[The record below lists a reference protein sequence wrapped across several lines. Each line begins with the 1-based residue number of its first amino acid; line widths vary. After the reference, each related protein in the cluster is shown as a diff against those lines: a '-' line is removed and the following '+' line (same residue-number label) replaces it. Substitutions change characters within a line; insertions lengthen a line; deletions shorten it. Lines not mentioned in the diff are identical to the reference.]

1 MFYQY
6 LGGLMKSLLYK
17 LFFTISCAVISINSF
32 ADDHKKTMWELITND
47 SRFATFAVMVEKAG
61 LENLFN
67 GKVNVNATVYIPT
80 NEAFETM
87 PESIVSAFRVA
98 EFRGPLI
105 KLIQSHYFV
114 GTNNNL
120 KEGEYLIT
128 TNINGDKVRIEQNKQ
143 LFVKDMVIQ
152 DDPIKVGKN
161 KIIPVECVMFVQPS
175 ITDNRLTLEQQ
186 EQFRITSCC
195 LRTVKEAVAFLKS
208 NKFVAP

>member
-1 MFYQY
+1 
-6 LGGLMKSLLYK
+6 MKSLLCK
-17 LFFTISCAVISINSF
+17 LLFALSCVIFSLNSF
-32 ADDHKKTMWELITND
+32 ANNHKKTMWDVITND

-67 GKVNVNATVYIPT
+67 GKVNINATVYIPT

-105 KLIQSHYFV
+105 KLIQSHFFV
-114 GTNNNL
+114 GTNTNL

-128 TNINGDKVRIEQNKQ
+128 TNINGDKVRIEQSKQ

-152 DDPIKVGKN
+152 SDKIKVGKN
-161 KIIPVECVMFVQPS
+161 QIIPVDCVMFVQPS
-175 ITDNRLTLEQQ
+175 ITDNRLTLKQQ

-195 LRTVKEAVAFLKS
+195 LRSVREATAFLKG
-208 NKFVAP
+208 NLFVKP

>member
-1 MFYQY
+1 
-6 LGGLMKSLLYK
+6 MKFFLSKLL
-17 LFFTISCAVISINSF
+17 FTLTFAIFSINSWSGN
-32 ADDHKKTMWELITND
+32 HEKTMWDVITND

-67 GKVNVNATVYIPT
+67 GKVNINATVYIPT
-80 NEAFETM
+80 NDAFETM

-98 EFRGPLI
+98 EFREPLI

-114 GTNNNL
+114 GTNSKL

-128 TNINGDKVRIEQNKQ
+128 TNINGDKVRIEQNNQ

-152 DDPIKVGKN
+152 SDKIKVGKN
-161 KIIPVECVMFVQPS
+161 EIIPVECVMFVQPS
-175 ITDNRLTLEQQ
+175 ITDNRLSLEQQ

-195 LRTVKEAVAFLKS
+195 LRTVREATAFLKS
-208 NKFVAP
+208 NLFVAP

>member
-1 MFYQY
+1 
-6 LGGLMKSLLYK
+6 MKSLLYK
-17 LFFTISCAVISINSF
+17 LLFFISCSIFTFNSI
-32 ADDHKKTMWELITND
+32 ADNHKNTMWDVITND

-67 GKVNVNATVYIPT
+67 GRVNINATVYIPT

-87 PESIVSAFRVA
+87 PGSIVSAFRTA

-120 KEGEYLIT
+120 KKGEYLIT
-128 TNINGDKVRIEQNKQ
+128 TNINGDKVRIEQNNQ
-143 LFVKDMVIQ
+143 LFVKDMIIQ
-152 DDPIKVGKN
+152 SDKIKVGRN
-161 KIIPVECVMFVQPS
+161 EIIPVECVMYVQPS

-195 LRTVKEAVAFLKS
+195 LRTVREATAFLKS
-208 NKFVAP
+208 NLFVAP

>member
-1 MFYQY
+1 
-6 LGGLMKSLLYK
+6 MKSLIYK
-17 LFFTISCAVISINSF
+17 LLFFFICAIFSLNSF
-32 ADDHKKTMWELITND
+32 ADNHKKTMWDVITND

-67 GKVNVNATVYIPT
+67 GKVNINATVYIPT

-98 EFRGPLI
+98 EFKGPLI

-114 GTNNNL
+114 GTNNKL

-143 LFVKDMVIQ
+143 LYVKDMIIQ

-161 KIIPVECVMFVQPS
+161 EIIPVRCVMFVQPS

-195 LRTVKEAVAFLKS
+195 LEPLK
-208 NKFVAP
+208 KLLLFQK

>member
-1 MFYQY
+1 
-6 LGGLMKSLLYK
+6 
-17 LFFTISCAVISINSF
+17 
-32 ADDHKKTMWELITND
+32 MWDVITND

-61 LENLFN
+61 VENLFN

-87 PESIVSAFRVA
+87 PESIVSAFRTA
-98 EFRGPLI
+98 EFKGPLI

-128 TNINGDKVRIEQNKQ
+128 TNINGDKVRIEQNNQ

-152 DDPIKVGKN
+152 SEKIKVGKN
-161 KIIPVECVMFVQPS
+161 EIIPVECVMFVQPS

-195 LRTVKEAVAFLKS
+195 LRTIREATAFLKG
-208 NKFVAP
+208 NLFVAP

>member
-1 MFYQY
+1 
-6 LGGLMKSLLYK
+6 
-17 LFFTISCAVISINSF
+17 
-32 ADDHKKTMWELITND
+32 
-47 SRFATFAVMVEKAG
+47 MVEKAG

-67 GKVNVNATVYIPT
+67 GKVNINATVYIPT

-98 EFRGPLI
+98 EFKGPLI

-114 GTNNNL
+114 GTNNKL

-143 LFVKDMVIQ
+143 LYVKDMIIQ

-161 KIIPVECVMFVQPS
+161 KIIPVKCVMFVQPS
-175 ITDNRLTLEQQ
+175 ITDRLALEQQ
-186 EQFRITSCC
+186 EQFRITSCY

-208 NKFVAP
+208 NNFVAP

>member
-1 MFYQY
+1 
-6 LGGLMKSLLYK
+6 MKSLLHK
-17 LFFTISCAVISINSF
+17 LLFTFFCAIFSLNSF
-32 ADDHKKTMWELITND
+32 ADNHKKNMWDVITND

-87 PESIVSAFRVA
+87 PESIVSAFRTA

-105 KLIQSHYFV
+105 KLVQSHYFV

-128 TNINGDKVRIEQNKQ
+128 TNINGDKVRIEQNNQ
-143 LFVKDMVIQ
+143 LYVKDMVIQ
-152 DDPIKVGKN
+152 SDKIKVGKN
-161 KIIPVECVMFVQPS
+161 EIIPVECVMFVQPS
-175 ITDNRLTLEQQ
+175 ITDNRLTMEQQ

-195 LRTVKEAVAFLKS
+195 LRTVREATAFLKS
-208 NKFVAP
+208 NLFVAP